1 MVGSIVDDSGR
12 RYEISASRPFRIGR
26 DAGCDLL
33 IPDDSVSRE
42 HASISANGQRFSV
55 RDFNSSNGTFV
66 NGRRIGT
73 EPVFLSDGDSIRF
86 GGVHFGFRSG
96 SDAATAYCTKCGA
109 LVDARSS
116 RCSACGAVKFGV
128 LNAPTVAGLSPDS
141 GNGAN
146 RLSVSVD
153 AAPADA
159 DYELALLLIPVAASF
174 LAWFWIGN
182 MSLLQGPRSSLGL
195 LTALTVLSTAA
206 IAAAE
211 ASKVGMRRS
220 RNAGTESP
228 VGWFLGIS
236 LLWIVGYP
244 MYLRKRRLFGLKD
257 RCLVGILVAVV
268 FVGTV
273 AVLEWSI
280 ESTVSDF
287 RQKLSGAGAAS
298 ATSPSDEPA
307 ASNASGGEPNFKVD
321 IQPIGS
327 SSGMTYDLVAGQMTM
342 ISGRIAIVSADT
354 QPTRITR
361 VLLNDRT
368 GEKLCDL
375 SGDVIAADEAA
386 RSLGATG
393 EGDLSLKEGDS
404 LLVPWA
410 ASCGQPVN
418 VQIFSDRGGA
428 KYTFGDE

>member
-1 MVGSIVDDSGR
+1 VVGSIVDDSGR
-12 RYEISASRPFRIGR
+12 RYEISASRQFRIGR

-33 IPDDSVSRE
+33 ITDDSVSRE

-73 EPVFLSDGDSIRF
+73 EPVVLSDGDSIRF

-96 SDAATAYCTKCGA
+96 SNAATAYCTKCGA
-109 LVDARSS
+109 LVEARSS
-116 RCSACGAVKFGV
+116 QCSACGAVKFGV

-146 RLSVSVD
+146 RSSVSVD
-153 AAPADA
+153 AAPAD
-159 DYELALLLIPVAASF
+159 YELALLLTPIAAAF

-257 RCLVGILVAVV
+257 RCLVGILVAGV

-280 ESTVSDF
+280 ESMVSDL

-298 ATSPSDEPA
+298 ATSPSGEQA
-307 ASNASGGEPNFKVD
+307 ASHASGGEPNFKVD
-321 IQPIGS
+321 IQAIGS
-327 SSGMTYDLVAGQMTM
+327 SSGMTFDVVAGQMTM

-354 QPTRITR
+354 QPTRVTR

-386 RSLGATG
+386 RSLGATR
-393 EGDLSLKEGDS
+393 EGDLSLKEGDT

-418 VQIFSDRGGA
+418 VQIFSDRGEA